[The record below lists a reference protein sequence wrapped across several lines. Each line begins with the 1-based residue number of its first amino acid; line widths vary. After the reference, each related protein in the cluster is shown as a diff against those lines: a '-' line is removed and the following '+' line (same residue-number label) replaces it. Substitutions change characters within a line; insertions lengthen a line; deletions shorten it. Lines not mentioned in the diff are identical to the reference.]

1 MHLPKRAALV
11 LLLIAPAAA
20 FAEAEAETEA
30 EAEWSVV
37 ERNEDPVSGY
47 VLSRRFDGSHVVAFR
62 LETVLD
68 VPPAAAAGVSRRMT
82 FRQGEAQAGR
92 TRQSLRSEDGRL
104 LSHVEI
110 ALPLLSDRDAVLW
123 FEFLWNAPRHVYVVR
138 WSEAPDEGPAPK
150 PGVVRMRHLRGHFAF
165 HPGPD
170 GELGTRV
177 TYELEIDFGGRLPGF
192 LVRTTLPD
200 QMRADVR
207 DLRQE
212 IAASLA
218 SR

>member
-1 MHLPKRAALV
+1 MPFSKCAAL
-11 LLLIAPAAA
+11 LLLLMAPAAA
-20 FAEAEAETEA
+20 FADTG
-30 EAEWSVV
+30 WRVI
-37 ERNEDPVSGY
+37 ERDDDPVTGY
-47 VLSRRFDGSHVVAFR
+47 VLSRRFDGSQVVALR

-82 FRQGEAQAGR
+82 HRDGDGDSGR
-92 TRQSLRSEDGRL
+92 TRQSLRREDGRL
-104 LSHVEI
+104 LSHVEVE
-110 ALPLLSDRDAVLW
+110 LPLLSDRDAVLW
-123 FEFLWNAPRHVYVVR
+123 FEFLWDEPREVYVVQ
-138 WSEAPDEGPAPK
+138 WSEAPNEGPAPR

-165 HPGPD
+165 QPGPP
-170 GELGTRV
+170 GEAHGTRV
-177 TYELEIDFGGRLPGF
+177 VYELEIDFGGNVPGF

-212 IAASLA
+212 IEASLA